1 MDFKKCLNAAV
12 LPIVAMVILGLV
24 DSLTDVFA
32 PSLANTVGIIV
43 LILDLGVLGWAGF
56 KVAKEGGTLMDSA
69 VTGLIAGAVSFFI
82 SIIISIALGV
92 DIPPTDQTGLILLT
106 IVGVI
111 LGAVFGVIFGSVGGF
126 LGSKVSPK
134 GGAKTK
140 K

>member
-1 MDFKKCLNAAV
+1 MDVNKRMSAAV
-12 LPIVAMVILGLV
+12 LPIAAMVILGLV

-43 LILDLGVLGWAGF
+43 LALDLAILGWTGF
-56 KVAKEGGTLMDSA
+56 KVAKEGGTMMESA
-69 VTGLIAGAVSFFI
+69 VTGLITGGVSFFI

-92 DIPPTDQTGLILLT
+92 DIPPTDTTGLVLLT

-111 LGAVFGVIFGSVGGF
+111 LGAVFGVIFGVAGGF
-126 LGSKVSPK
+126 LGGKMK
-134 GGAKTK
+134 GGAKAK